1 MTSNKAKVIKNK
13 EAITGEREGK
23 AVRGVC
29 VCVCVCT
36 HACKKRE
43 TPAESPNHQIA
54 SGHMLTLLK

>member
-29 VCVCVCT
+29 VCVCV
-36 HACKKRE
+36 HACV
-43 TPAESPNHQIA
+43 
-54 SGHMLTLLK
+54 